1 MALADAMSIPG
12 NNSEVVT
19 AFLQQP
25 DMPEV
30 TEEEAAQASFDAA
43 AKSKREEIDTA
54 KSTLETRE
62 EQLAD
67 NESTTAEKEEML
79 TEETALL
86 HDDRAYLKDLTGQCE
101 ERAKKWLG
109 RTTAR
114 AGELTAVS
122 KALEILGGTVLD
134 KEKSSGAGG
143 RTEPEPALVQAPK
156 VATTSVLQVDGD
168 SNDEYHDVVFV
179 QEKEVHQHG
188 SNAQVELRNRAITI
202 LSAAAQK
209 LKSGPIALLT
219 MKMAADP
226 FAKVKGLIQK
236 LIERLLS
243 EAAAEATHKG
253 WCDTE
258 IGKAEKDRE
267 FRHGDMET
275 LNAEITTLE
284 ALKAKLEEERDTL
297 TEEILQLEND
307 LNEATEV
314 RNEDKANN
322 KKTLGDAGEGLEA
335 LKEAIKVLS
344 DYYRKAGRNKVLLQA
359 SPVDQ
364 DMGAEGV
371 DGSAKGA
378 YKGNQ
383 AQGAGIIG
391 MLETIKS
398 DFERTVK
405 TTEEEEYKA
414 SREFA
419 AFSQETKVSISSKST
434 GLKNTNNELEL
445 TNSNLVAA
453 LNDLKETQKLLDSSL
468 EQLEKLRP
476 ACVDT
481 GMTYEERVAH

>member
-54 KSTLETRE
+54 KSTLETKE

-101 ERAKKWLG
+101 ERAKEWDQ

-114 AGELTAVS
+114 AGELEAVS

-143 RTEPEPALVQAPK
+143 RTEPEPALVQAPPK
-156 VATTSVLQVDGD
+156 VAVTTMVQVGGD
-168 SNDEYHDVVFV
+168 SSDEYHDVVFV
-179 QEKEVHQHG
+179 QETAVHKHG

-202 LSAAAQK
+202 LSAAAQN

-267 FRHGDMET
+267 YRHG
-275 LNAEITTLE
+275 
-284 ALKAKLEEERDTL
+284 
-297 TEEILQLEND
+297 
-307 LNEATEV
+307 
-314 RNEDKANN
+314 
-322 KKTLGDAGEGLEA
+322 G
-335 LKEAIKVLS
+335 
-344 DYYRKAGRNKVLLQA
+344 
-359 SPVDQ
+359 
-364 DMGAEGV
+364 
-371 DGSAKGA
+371 
-378 YKGNQ
+378 
-383 AQGAGIIG
+383 
-391 MLETIKS
+391 
-398 DFERTVK
+398 
-405 TTEEEEYKA
+405 
-414 SREFA
+414 
-419 AFSQETKVSISSKST
+419 
-434 GLKNTNNELEL
+434 
-445 TNSNLVAA
+445 
-453 LNDLKETQKLLDSSL
+453 
-468 EQLEKLRP
+468 
-476 ACVDT
+476 
-481 GMTYEERVAH
+481 